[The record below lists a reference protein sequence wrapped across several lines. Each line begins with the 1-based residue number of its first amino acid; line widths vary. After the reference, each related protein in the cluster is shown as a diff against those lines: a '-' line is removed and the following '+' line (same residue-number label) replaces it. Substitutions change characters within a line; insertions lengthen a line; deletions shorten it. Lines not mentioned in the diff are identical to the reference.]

1 MADLEKSV
9 RTRLLAHAGVSDL
22 VQAGQRVYYGELP
35 KDPTLPAITIQEIV
49 SVPEGAM
56 GEDCGIALATIQVDA
71 WAETRQEAKDLGEQV
86 RDALQRYHGTHDS
99 SELTFVGMT
108 GAGPRRDPP
117 GSRTWRHQ
125 QDFEVW
131 FTEAVA

>member
-9 RTRLLAHAGVSDL
+9 RTRLLAHVGVSAL
-22 VQAGQRVYYGELP
+22 VQSGRRVYYAELP
-35 KDPTLPAITIQEIV
+35 KDPKLPAITIQEIGA
-49 SVPEGAM
+49 VPEGAM
-56 GEDCGIALATIQVDA
+56 GDDCGIALATIQVDA
-71 WAETRQEAKDLGEQV
+71 WAASRQDAKDLGEQV
-86 RDALQRYHGTHDS
+86 RDALQRYHGTHES
-99 SELTFVGMT
+99 SELTFIGMI
-108 GAGPRRDPP
+108 GSGPRRDPP